1 VVCWVAGARGPVRDW
16 QHDGRECRWRESV
29 PIDDGG
35 QLDAGEVACDS
46 FRETI
51 RYLHTSHTCHRCGI
65 SQRFCNTGEEGGS
78 CQWPHIA
85 VPLARLALACGV
97 GRNIVRRTGFEGQRG
112 DWTEYALWLGQ
123 THRLRLWGE
132 LVSNSMVVISE
143 FLIYCAQQRGSNE
156 ESESGEAAEEEADM
170 GGGKGDEGADVVL
183 AETGAEVMNGTA
195 ALQDEIEEVVAATPP
210 LRRQAREIG
219 PLLDVEQI
227 RRLVDGW
234 RDVCVICKA
243 RGRTSKDHAH
253 WKECGSGSAD
263 KAAMEVTVL
272 ALEKVKFQSFSGCDY
287 CRRPQAVCEL
297 WARSTNAYGW
307 TVFNKRQGVQC
318 RYGLWLSE
326 ATAAL
331 IAFESRDWLGEER
344 IGVARQ
350 DGFVVE
356 LGRKHRRKEVEFSGL
371 FMYFYRWAW

>member
-1 VVCWVAGARGPVRDW
+1 M
-16 QHDGRECRWRESV
+16 

-35 QLDAGEVACDS
+35 ELDAGEVACDS

-51 RYLHTSHTCHRCGI
+51 RYLNTSHTCHRCGI
-65 SQRFCNTGEEGGS
+65 SQRLCGTGEEGGI
-78 CQWPHIA
+78 CQWPHMA
-85 VPLARLALACGV
+85 TQLTRLALACGV
-97 GRNIVRRTGFEGQRG
+97 GRNIVRKAGYDGHRG

-143 FLIYCAQQRGSNE
+143 FLIYCGQQRESNE
-156 ESESGEAAEEEADM
+156 GVDVGERE
-170 GGGKGDEGADVVL
+170 GDWGADVEL
-183 AETGAEVMNGTA
+183 ADTSEEVTGDTA
-195 ALQDEIEEVVAATPP
+195 APVQDEIEEVVAETPP
-210 LRRQAREIG
+210 PRRQAREIG

-234 RDVCVICKA
+234 REVCVICKA
-243 RGRTSKDHAH
+243 RGRTSTDHRH

-263 KAAMEVTVL
+263 KAAMEETVL
-272 ALEKVKFQSFSGCDY
+272 ALEKVRFQSFSGCDY

-297 WARSTNAYGW
+297 WERSTNAYGW
-307 TVFNKRQGVQC
+307 AIFKKRQGVQC
-318 RYGLWLSE
+318 RYGLWLIE

-350 DGFVVE
+350 GGFVIE
-356 LGRKHRRKEVEFSGL
+356 LGLKHRRKEVEFSGL